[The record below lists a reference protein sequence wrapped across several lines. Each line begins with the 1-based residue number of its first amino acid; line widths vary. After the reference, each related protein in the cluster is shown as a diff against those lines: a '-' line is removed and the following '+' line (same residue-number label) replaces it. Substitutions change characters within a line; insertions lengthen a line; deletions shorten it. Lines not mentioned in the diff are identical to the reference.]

1 MRSTLIHSILIVTIL
16 FASAPLAV
24 AEQPART
31 LQFYVA
37 GNGNDSWSGRFP
49 APNAAG
55 TDGPFATLERAR
67 DEIRKL
73 KKSDGLPRG
82 GVDVIVRRGAYCMDG
97 PFGLSAEDSGTSDA
111 PISYA
116 ACEGEEVRLVGGRRV
131 TGFRPVTDPSI
142 LKRLDESARGNVLQA
157 NLKALGIFD
166 FGSPSGGGVGLFFR
180 DAPMTL
186 ARWPN
191 EGFVYIVEEAGGDK
205 YDIRGTKGDRIGRW
219 VYDGDR
225 PKRWNDENDVWVHGY
240 WFWDWSDQRH
250 KIKSI
255 DTEKRIIEV
264 EPPYHG
270 YGYRKGQWYYA
281 FNVLA
286 EIDSP
291 GEWYVD
297 RETGILY
304 FWPPAPIDSGQT
316 VVSVLPTMVTMN
328 DVSHVTLRGMVVE
341 ALRGNAITMS
351 GGTQNRI
358 VGCTIRNTG
367 GNAVTV
373 SGGAQHSVVGCDIY
387 QMGAGGISLSGGD
400 RKTLTPAGHCAENNH
415 IYNYAGWYRMY
426 RTAISLNGVGNRA
439 SHNLIHNAPHM
450 AIGFSGNDHLIEF
463 NEIHSVCYESNDAG
477 AIYAG
482 RDWTMRGTVIRYN
495 YMHDVSGFRGKGC
508 VGVYLDDMWC
518 GTEIYGNLFYRVT
531 RAAFIGGGR
540 DNVVENNLF
549 VDCNPALHID
559 NRAQGWASDTV
570 GTTMKERLD
579 VMPYKEPLWSE
590 RYPALVNV
598 WEDDPAAPK
607 GNRVVRNVSFGGKWD
622 GVQGG
627 ARKYQTIKDNFI
639 DKDPRFAT
647 PERIGDDK
655 EPCAV
660 DFALKPGSPA
670 FRVGFKAL
678 PLDRMGLFEDES
690 RASWPVVHHV
700 RRSD

>member
-1 MRSTLIHSILIVTIL
+1 MRSTLIY
-16 FASAPLAV
+16 ASLVAALVLVLTPLSTAV
-24 AEQPART
+24 EHTDSLR
-31 LQFYVA
+31 LYVA
-37 GNGNDSWSGRFP
+37 TNGNDSWSGKIP

-67 DEIRKL
+67 DEIREL
-73 KKSDGLPRG
+73 KKGDGLPEGCVEVRVRG
-82 GVDVIVRRGAYCMDG
+82 GTYSMDG
-97 PFGLSAEDSGTSDA
+97 PLELSSEDSGTADA

-116 ACEGEEVRLVGGRRV
+116 ALEGEEVRLVGGKAI
-131 TGFRPVTDPSI
+131 TGFEPVTDPAI
-142 LKRLDESARGNVLQA
+142 LKRLDEPARRNVLQA
-157 NLKALGIFD
+157 DLKALGILD
-166 FGSPSGGGVGLFFR
+166 FGSPSGGGIGLFFG
-180 DAPMTL
+180 DKPMTP

-205 YDIRGTKGDRIGRW
+205 FDVRGRQGDRIGRW
-219 VYDGDR
+219 VYDVDR
-225 PKRWNDENDVWVHGY
+225 PNRWDDENDIWVHGY

-250 KIKSI
+250 KVKSI

-281 FNVLA
+281 FNILA
-286 EIDSP
+286 EIDKP

-304 FWPPAPIDSGQT
+304 FWPPAPIDTGEA
-316 VVSVLPTMVTMN
+316 VASVLPTMITMK
-328 DVSHVTLRGMVVE
+328 DVSHVTLRGMVIE
-341 ALRGNAITMS
+341 AVRGTAVTMRE
-351 GGTQNRI
+351 GKQNRI

-367 GNAVTV
+367 GSAISV
-373 SGGAQHSVVGCDIY
+373 SGGSQHAVIGCDIY

-400 RKTLTPAGHCAENNH
+400 RKSLTPAGHYAENNH
-415 IYNYAGWYRMY
+415 IHDYAGWYRMY
-426 RTAISLNGVGNRA
+426 RKAISLSGVGNRA

-450 AIGFSGNDHLIEF
+450 AIGFSGNDHVIEF

-482 RDWTMRGTVIRYN
+482 RDWTMRGTVIRHN
-495 YMHDVSGFRGKGC
+495 YMHHVSGFRGEGC

-518 GTEIYGNLFYRVT
+518 GTEISGNLFYKVT

-540 DNVVENNLF
+540 ENTVENNLF

-559 NRAQGWASDTV
+559 NRAQGWASYVV

-579 VMPYKEPLWSE
+579 VMPYKQPPWSE
-590 RYPALVNV
+590 RYPELVNV
-598 WEDDPAAPK
+598 WEDEPAAPK
-607 GNRVVRNVSFGGKWD
+607 GNKVVRNVSFGGTWD
-622 GVQGG
+622 GVQDG
-627 ARKYQTIKDNFI
+627 ARQYQTIEDNYI
-639 DKDPRFAT
+639 DEDPRFVT

-655 EPCAV
+655 EPRAV
-660 DFALKPGSPA
+660 DFALRNDSPA
-670 FRVGFKAL
+670 FRLGFKAL
-678 PLDRMGLFEDES
+678 PLDQMGLFEDET
-690 RASWPVVHHV
+690 RASWPVVHRV